1 MYDYTLYVEIA
12 QAFAKMLHYG
22 VYLLD
27 KTTELFVYSS
37 DDPLLRCGLTDD
49 DLSKRG
55 IKAFMEQLSIDDYS
69 LIRNAYDDVVTKYD
83 TMPRDQQSR
92 FVAYL
97 NFHTRYQNRLVMVT
111 HKISVIATDSQG
123 YPLLILGL
131 VTPSPYDCTGFITA
145 RITGT
150 DIIYHYHPD
159 SRSWETGTLPHLT
172 DNELTMLRLTIQ
184 GHEIKDIARLMFKS
198 PESVKYYRR
207 QVYDKLGVRNI
218 SEALSHAAD
227 YCLL

>member
-1 MYDYTLYVEIA
+1 MA
-12 QAFAKMLHYG
+12 QAFAKMSYNG
-22 VYLLD
+22 VYLFE
-27 KTTELFVYSS
+27 KATELFIYTS
-37 DDPLLRCGLTDD
+37 DDPLLRCGLTED

-55 IKAFMEQLSIDDYS
+55 INAFLGQLPADDYS
-69 LIRNAYDDVVTKYD
+69 LIRNAYNDVVTEYD
-83 TMPRDQQSR
+83 AMPIDQQSR

-111 HKISVIATDSQG
+111 HKVSIIATDSQG
-123 YPLLILGL
+123 HPLLILGL
-131 VTPSPYDCTGFITA
+131 VTPSPYNSTGFITA

-150 DIIYHYHPD
+150 DIIYHYHPN
-159 SRSWETGTLPHLT
+159 SRSWEAGTIPHLT

-198 PESVKYYRR
+198 TESVKYYRR
-207 QVYDKLGVRNI
+207 QVYDKLGVHNI